1 MNKDQIQGRVEEA
14 KGKVKETTGRATGNA
29 DLETRGTADKIAGKV
44 QKGFGD
50 TKERVKD
57 EMDDAEEDRG

>member
-1 MNKDQIQGRVEEA
+1 MNQDQFKGRVEEA
-14 KGKVKETTGRATGNA
+14 KGKVKETAGRVTGNP
-29 DLETRGTADKIAGKV
+29 DLEDRGTADKIAGKV

-57 EMDDAEEDRG
+57 EMDDMKEDRS